1 MARDTFE
8 NWIPDEVGSK
18 PIVEFAQT
26 SVVEATASHEPM
38 ASDTKR
44 IPRDGGFVVGAVAK
58 GSAYGENT
66 SGNDYVELIARKIG
80 GVERVAEED
89 LVDPTVDVLEVKKI
103 AAANAM
109 ARFFDNA
116 TMATTGAVNGTTVLY
131 PSVYQQLKTTQAGIP
146 GGTYTANDN
155 YLTSAGAVDYDDLSN
170 LLGLIESS
178 TFVDDSRVLIM
189 AHPAFKGFLRGIKN
203 SQGDPIWREGIAGVS
218 PDTVLGY
225 SVRWSRGLKASA
237 VNTQSPT
244 GNPLMFIGDT
254 SRLLVGDAQL
264 PGVPNGGMG
273 SQLQR
278 AASGVGF
285 LTDEALMK
293 VAMRKGFALAHPTAW
308 AVLEKTAV

>member
-18 PIVEFAQT
+18 PIVEFVQT
-26 SVVEATASHEPM
+26 SAVEATAAHEPM

-44 IPRDGGFVVGAVAK
+44 VPRDGGFVVGPVAK
-58 GSAYGENT
+58 GSAYGEST
-66 SGNDYVELIARKIG
+66 STNDYVELIARKIG

-89 LVDPTVDVLEVKKI
+89 LVDPTVDVLETKRI

-116 TMATTGAVNGTTVLY
+116 TMATTAASNGTTVLY
-131 PSVYQQLKTTQAGIP
+131 DSVYKQLKTTQAGIP

-155 YLTSAGAVDYDDLSN
+155 YITTATLTYDQVSALLS
-170 LLGLIESS
+170 LIESS
-178 TFVDDSRVLIM
+178 TFVDDSKVLVI
-189 AHPAFKGFLRGIKN
+189 AHPAFKGLLRGLKDT
-203 SQGDPIWREGIAGVS
+203 QGNPIWRAGISGVS
-218 PDTVLGY
+218 PDDVLGY
-225 SVRWSRGLKASA
+225 PVRWSRGLKTSPT
-237 VNTQSPT
+237 NLQNPT
-244 GNPLMFIGDT
+244 GNPLMFVGDT

-278 AASGVGF
+278 AATGVGF
-285 LTDEALMK
+285 LTDESLMK
-293 VAMRKGFALAHPTAW
+293 VAMRKGFALAHPTSW
-308 AVLEKTAV
+308 AVIEKTAV